1 MASEPPPLSV
11 ALAVGVLSG
20 AALGYEILLIRLFSI
35 VDWHHLTFLVISL
48 ALLGYG
54 ASGTFLALFRGLLL
68 RRWVVVSAIGA
79 AAFGSASIGSFLVS
93 QRVAFN
99 SLEVIWSRRQ
109 AGMLFLLYLLFSIP
123 FFCAATSIG
132 LTLSRFGEQSPKIYR
147 ADLLG
152 AGCSSAA
159 ITGLLFVAHP
169 VTSLQII
176 ACLGFTAAA
185 LFLLQVRRDAAGMFA
200 LAGVVIIAAARPILF
215 PLRVSEFKELSQALR
230 VPGAKLIEERSSPL
244 ALLSVVESPVVPFRF
259 APGLSLT
266 FAGSIPDQIG
276 VFSDVSSISPIAHP
290 STTTYLDF
298 VPTAVPY
305 HLRRLSSVAVIGAGG
320 GSEVLSAL
328 VHGANEV
335 TAVEL
340 NPQMV
345 DLVAREFRTFSGDLY
360 ADPRVHVVRSEA
372 RRFVAESTD
381 QYDLIQISLVDSFGA
396 SAAGVQALSESNLYT
411 VEAMTDFIRQLQPDG
426 LLVITRWMQ
435 VPPRDIVK
443 LFATVVVALERLQL
457 NAAARLAVIRSWN
470 TATVIVKRSSLDGHE
485 LAALRRFCDE
495 RSFDVDYAPGLVRA
509 ETNRYNVLDDSYVFD
524 AASALLG
531 GQRVRDD
538 FFRRYKF
545 FVRPATDERPYFFHF
560 FKWRVLPELLQLR
573 ARGGIPL
580 IEWGYLILIAGLIQA
595 LLASVALILLPLLW
609 GHRGDSAASR
619 GEPLARLIVYFGAIG
634 FAFLFLEIAFIQR
647 LTLFLGHPLYAV
659 AVVLA
664 SFLAFAG
671 IGGGVSERLGERWKR
686 AVPAIVA
693 IAALIEIALLRAL
706 LGLTLGMHPMI
717 KVALSIAM
725 VAPLAF
731 LMGMPFPIGLK
742 RLSRSDAAAIPWA
755 WGINGTASVL
765 SSMCATL
772 IAVHFGFSA
781 VVASAALLYAIA
793 GWSVRR
799 AESL

>member
-1 MASEPPPLSV
+1 MASERPPLSV
-11 ALAVGVLSG
+11 ALAVGVLSA
-20 AALGYEILLIRLFSI
+20 AALAYEILLIRLFSI

-54 ASGTFLALFRGLLL
+54 ASGTFLALFRGILL
-68 RRWVVVSAIGA
+68 RRWAVASAIAA
-79 AAFGSASIGSFLVS
+79 AAFGAASIGSFLVS
-93 QRVAFN
+93 QRIAFN
-99 SLEVIWSRRQ
+99 SLEIIWSRRQ
-109 AGMLFLLYLLFSIP
+109 AGTLFLLYLLFSIP

-147 ADLLG
+147 ADLMG

-176 ACLGFTAAA
+176 GCLGFAAAA
-185 LFLLQVRRDAAGMFA
+185 LFLLPVRRSAAVILA
-200 LAGVVIIAAARPILF
+200 LAGMLIIAAARPILF

-230 VPGAKLIEERSSPL
+230 IPGTRLIEERSSPL
-244 ALLSVVESPVVPFRF
+244 ALLSALESRVVPFRF

-266 FAGSIPDQIG
+266 FVGSIPEQIG
-276 VFSDVSSISPIAHP
+276 VFSDASSFSPIARQ
-290 STTTYLDF
+290 STTIYLDF

-328 VHGANEV
+328 AHGADDV

-345 DLVAREFRTFSGDLY
+345 DLVARDFRAFSGELY
-360 ADPRVHVVRSEA
+360 ADRRVRVVRSEA
-372 RRFVAESTD
+372 RRFIAESTER
-381 QYDLIQISLVDSFGA
+381 YDLIQISLVDSFGA
-396 SAAGVQALSESNLYT
+396 SAAGVQALTASHLYT
-411 VEAMTDFIRQLQPDG
+411 VEALTDFVRHLQPNG

-443 LFATVVVALERLQL
+443 LFATAVVALEGLQL
-457 NAAARLAVIRSWN
+457 NPAPRMAVIRSWN
-470 TATVIVKRSSLDGHE
+470 TATLIVKRSPLDAGE
-485 LAALRRFCDE
+485 LAALRHFCDE
-495 RSFDVDYAPGLVRA
+495 RSFDVDYAPGLMRT
-509 ETNRYNVLDDSYVFD
+509 ESNRYNVLDDSYVFD

-531 GQRVRDD
+531 PQSDD
-538 FFRRYKF
+538 FFERYKF

-560 FKWRVLPELLQLR
+560 FKWRVLPELLRLR
-573 ARGGIPL
+573 ARGGLPL

-595 LLASVALILLPLLW
+595 LLASLVLILLPLFR
-609 GHRGDSAASR
+609 HSAPSR
-619 GEPLARLIVYFGAIG
+619 AEPLIRLIVYFGAIG
-634 FAFLFLEIAFIQR
+634 FAFLFLEIAFIQQ

-664 SFLAFAG
+664 SFLVFAG
-671 IGGGVSERLGERWKR
+671 IGSGVSERLGERWKR
-686 AVPAIVA
+686 AIPVTVA
-693 IAALIEIALLRAL
+693 IAALVELISLRLL
-706 LGLTLGMHPMI
+706 LGLTLGMQPMI
-717 KVALSIAM
+717 KVALSIAL
-725 VAPLAF
+725 VAPLAL

-742 RLSRSDAAAIPWA
+742 RLSRTDATAIPWA

-799 AESL
+799 AESP